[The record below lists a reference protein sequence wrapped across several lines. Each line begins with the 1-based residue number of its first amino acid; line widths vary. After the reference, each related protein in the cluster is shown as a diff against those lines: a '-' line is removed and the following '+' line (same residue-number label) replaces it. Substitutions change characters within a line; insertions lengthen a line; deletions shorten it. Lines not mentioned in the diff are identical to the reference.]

1 VIDDGFSSAE
11 SESMNSNSSVRR
23 GATMVTV
30 VILLPVLFALAAIAV
45 NLAYI
50 QVVNTKLQIVTDA
63 ATRAAG
69 WEYVKTGDEG
79 LALDVARQL
88 ADLNPVETTVLSIDS
103 TDLEFGQSE
112 RDASN
117 QAFTFTQGTNGNAVR
132 LTTNS
137 FAAGT
142 GDAVRPFFPVFGAGF
157 EIRPVLKA
165 SIAQATLDVVLVV
178 DKSGS
183 MAFAANE
190 PSGGTPASAPDGWGF
205 GNPVPPGSRWHDLV
219 AAVDVFCLELES
231 TVKIEKLG
239 LVGYDSVAVE
249 HHHLCD
255 NYDHV
260 RGELDKITNAFHGGS
275 TATGDGI
282 VRGLATVSDS
292 VSGRLWASKVLIVMC
307 DGDYNSGVHPHDAA
321 ADAAAAGVPVF
332 TITFSD
338 FADQTLMQDVAN
350 MTGGA
355 HYHAEDGTQLQQ
367 AFREIAKRLPAM
379 LTE

>member
-1 VIDDGFSSAE
+1 
-11 SESMNSNSSVRR
+11 MNSNSKIRR

-50 QVVNTKLQIVTDA
+50 QVVSTKLQIVTDA

-69 WEYVKTGDEG
+69 WEYVKSGDEA
-79 LALDVARQL
+79 LALDAARQL
-88 ADLNPVETTVLSIDS
+88 AELNPVETMVMSIDS

-112 RDASN
+112 RSYSN
-117 QAFTFTQGTNGNAVR
+117 EAFTFTASSNGNAVR

-137 FAAGT
+137 FAAGG
-142 GDAVRPFFPVFGAGF
+142 GDAVRPFFPIFGAGF

-165 SIAQATLDVVLVV
+165 SLAQATLDVALVV

-190 PSGGTPASAPDGWGF
+190 QSGGTPASAPEGWAF

-219 AAVDVFCLELES
+219 AAVDVFSLELDS
-231 TVKIEKLG
+231 TVKIEKLA

-255 NYDHV
+255 DYTHV
-260 RGELDKITNAFHGGS
+260 RDELDKITNAFHGGS

-282 VRGLATVSDS
+282 LQGLTTVRDTGA
-292 VSGRLWASKVLIVMC
+292 GRVWASKALIVMC
-307 DGDYNSGVHPHDAA
+307 DGDYNAGVHPHDAA
-321 ADAAAAGVPVF
+321 ADAAAAGIPVF

-355 HYHAEDGTQLQQ
+355 HYHADNGTQLQQ

>member
-1 VIDDGFSSAE
+1 
-11 SESMNSNSSVRR
+11 
-23 GATMVTV
+23 MVTV
-30 VILLPVLFALAAIAV
+30 VILLPVLFSLAAIAV

-69 WEYVKTGDEG
+69 WEYVKTGDEA

-88 ADLNPVETTVLSIDS
+88 ADLNPVETTVLSIAS
-103 TDLEFGQSE
+103 TDLQFGQCE
-112 RDASN
+112 RSYSN
-117 QAFTFTQGTNGNAVR
+117 EAFTFTEGSNGNAVR

-137 FAAGT
+137 FATGA
-142 GDAVRPFFPVFGAGF
+142 GDAVQPFFPIFGAGF

-165 SIAQATLDVVLVV
+165 AIAQATLDVALVV

-190 PSGGTPASAPDGWGF
+190 PSGGTPASAPEGWAY

-219 AAVDVFCLELES
+219 AAVDVFCLELDS
-231 TVKIEKLG
+231 TVKIEKLA
-239 LVGYDSVAVE
+239 LVGYDTAAVE
-249 HHHLCD
+249 HHHLCED
-255 NYDHV
+255 YKHV
-260 RGELDKITNAFHGGS
+260 RDELDKITNAFHGGS

-282 VRGLATVSDS
+282 LQGLTTVSDAGQ
-292 VSGRLWASKVLIVMC
+292 GRLWASKVLIVMC
-307 DGDYNSGVHPHDAA
+307 DGDNNAGVHPHDAA
-321 ADAAAAGVPVF
+321 ADAAAAGIPIF

-338 FADQTLMQDVAN
+338 YADQTLMCDVARL
-350 MTGGA
+350 TGGA
-355 HYHAEDGTQLQQ
+355 HYHADDGTQLQQ
-367 AFREIAKRLPAM
+367 AFRDIAKRLPAL

>member
-1 VIDDGFSSAE
+1 MIG
-11 SESMNSNSSVRR
+11 NSHVRR
-23 GATMVTV
+23 AATMVTV

-50 QVVNTKLQIVTDA
+50 QVVNAKLQIVTDA

-88 ADLNPVETTVLSIDS
+88 AELNPVEATVMSIDS
-103 TDLEFGQSE
+103 SDLQFGKSE
-112 RDASN
+112 RSASN
-117 QAFTFTQGTNGNAVR
+117 EAFTFTEGANGNAVR

-137 FAAGT
+137 FALGA
-142 GDAVRPFFPVFGAGF
+142 GDAVKPFFPIFGAGF
-157 EIRPVLKA
+157 DIRPVLKA
-165 SIAQATLDVVLVV
+165 SIAQAALDVALIV

-190 PSGGTPASAPDGWGF
+190 PSGGTPASAPDGWAF
-205 GNPVPPGSRWHDLV
+205 GQPVPPGSRWHDLV
-219 AAVDVFCLELES
+219 AAVDVFCVELDS
-231 TVKIEKLG
+231 TVKLEKLG

-255 NYDHV
+255 NYQHV
-260 RGELDKITNAFHGGS
+260 KDELDTITNSFMGGS

-282 VRGLATVSDS
+282 RKGLITVKDPTH
-292 VSGRLWASKVLIVMC
+292 GRLWASKVLIVMC
-307 DGDYNSGVHPHDAA
+307 DGDSNAGVHPHVAA
-321 ADAAAAGVPVF
+321 AEAAAAGIPVF

-338 FADQTLMQDVAN
+338 YANQTLMQEVAD
-350 MTGGA
+350 MTGAA
-355 HYHAEDGTQLQQ
+355 HYHADDGTQLQQ